1 KEVVLPDGLSDEER
15 ANRHR
20 RTLREA
26 RASAALSH
34 PGVVTVHDV
43 VDEDDRPWIVME
55 LVRARSLQ
63 AILDEGGPLPPAR
76 AAEIGR
82 QIAGALRAAHA
93 MGVLHRDVKP
103 ANVLVAE
110 DDRAV
115 LTDFGIAQLAGDA
128 TLTGT
133 GLLIGSPAYMAPERV
148 NGDPAIPASDMW
160 ALGATLYAATEGRA
174 PHHRGDAVAVLAAI
188 VTKDV
193 PPPRNAGPL
202 APVLAGLL
210 ERDPARR
217 LTGDR
222 AEEALKAVA
231 SGRTADG
238 LVAGADTTTGTTA
251 GTAPA
256 GAGAGPASAA
266 HPAQPAPPYAATP
279 HAAPPHPPPGPI
291 PATTA
296 QYPPSA
302 APEPPGGEGRARS
315 VVGPILAGAAV
326 AAVILAVAGVLL
338 WPDGS
343 SGAGEGPQAKPTT
356 VAQQSTSGPG
366 DTPTP
371 PETEP
376 ASTEPA
382 STGDPDGTLPAGP
395 VPARGPGFTIGGPRG
410 RTRPARG
417 PRGVWP
423 GPPRMEALGAG
434 RQRLLDR
441 PREQRV
447 RSGRRDALVGRP
459 LRALAG
465 LGAAGRRRRQA
476 EGLRETVDHPHE
488 GRGRARGR
496 HRVHLDPLRRAHP
509 RAGPRGDRRRPVV
522 RGGGRA
528 SRRQVERERGAREEC
543 ARHVPSLRGG
553 MTDGGTLKTWH
564 RHVCSVTATGSTRWS
579 AGAAWAP
586 CGAPSTSCSTARS
599 RSRRSCS
606 RRASTTP
613 SGPSCTSG
621 RSGRRGRRR

>member
-1 KEVVLPDGLSDEER
+1 MEGRLLAGRYRLESVVGRGAMGTVWRARDETLGRDVAIKEVVLLDGLSDEER

-63 AILDEGGPLPPAR
+63 EILDEGGPLPPAR

-238 LVAGADTTTGTTA
+238 LVPGADTTTGTTA

-256 GAGAGPASAA
+256 GAGAGSVPAA
-266 HPAQPAPPYAATP
+266 HPAQPVPPYAATP
-279 HAAPPHPPPGPI
+279 YAATPHPPPGPV
-291 PATTA
+291 PGTTA

-302 APEPPGGEGRARS
+302 APEPPGEEGRARS
-315 VVGPILAGAAV
+315 VVVPILAGAAM

-343 SGAGEGPQAKPTT
+343 SGGGEGPQAKPTT
-356 VAQQSTSGPG
+356 VAKQSTPGPG
-366 DTPTP
+366 DTPTSP
-371 PETEP
+371 GTEP
-376 ASTEPA
+376 ASAEPA
-382 STGDPDGTLPAGP
+382 STGDPDGTLPAGL
-395 VPARGPGFTIGGPRG
+395 VPARGPGFTIGVPRG
-410 RTRPARG
+410 WKRSARGASVFWTDPASSAYVQVDGTPWSGDPYEHWLVWERQAAADGRLKDFERLSITRTRVGDEPAADIEFTWTRSDG
-417 PRGVWP
+417 LTRARDRGVIAGGRSYAVVVALPAARWNEN
-423 GPPRMEALGAG
+423 EALVKNV
-434 RQRLLDR
+434 LDTFR
-441 PREQRV
+441 
-447 RSGRRDALVGRP
+447 
-459 LRALAG
+459 
-465 LGAAGRRRRQA
+465 
-476 EGLRETVDHPHE
+476 
-488 GRGRARGR
+488 
-496 HRVHLDPLRRAHP
+496 
-509 RAGPRGDRRRPVV
+509 
-522 RGGGRA
+522 
-528 SRRQVERERGAREEC
+528 
-543 ARHVPSLRGG
+543 
-553 MTDGGTLKTWH
+553 
-564 RHVCSVTATGSTRWS
+564 
-579 AGAAWAP
+579 
-586 CGAPSTSCSTARS
+586 
-599 RSRRSCS
+599 
-606 RRASTTP
+606 P
-613 SGPSCTSG
+613 SGVG
-621 RSGRRGRRR
+621 